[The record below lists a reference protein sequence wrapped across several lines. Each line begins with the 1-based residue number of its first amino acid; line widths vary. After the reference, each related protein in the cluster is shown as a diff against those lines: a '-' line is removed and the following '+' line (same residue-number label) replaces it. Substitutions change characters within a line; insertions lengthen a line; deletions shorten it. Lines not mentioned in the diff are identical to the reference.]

1 MTDMLDYEKLN
12 TRLAVD
18 STAFEQASPF
28 PHIVIDGFLRADQ
41 AEALLSEFTK
51 PPQDGGKWNEY
62 THYNER
68 KSGLTRMDAMGSAT
82 RSIIDELS
90 SDKFLNWLSGI
101 SGVQSLL
108 ADPDLDG
115 GGLHEIKP
123 GGFLNMHT
131 DFLSHTKRP
140 QWRRELNLLL
150 YLNKDWQSNWHGE
163 LELWDDQM
171 KSQAASIEP
180 VFNRC
185 VIFHT
190 TEKSFHGHPVPLVCP
205 DGVTRKSLALYYFSD
220 AGAPLKLVPTHYK
233 AKPEESTLH
242 HALVAMDR
250 WLVRGYSYLKR
261 YTPLNDRFMSKLM
274 RRKSD

>member
-1 MTDMLDYEKLN
+1 MTDILDYQNLN
-12 TRLAVD
+12 ARLTLD
-18 STAFEQASPF
+18 SIDFAQASPF
-28 PHIVIDGFLRADQ
+28 PHIVIDGFLVRDQ
-41 AEALLSEFTK
+41 AELLLSEFK
-51 PPQDGGKWNEY
+51 EPPQDGGKWNEY
-62 THYNER
+62 IHYNER
-68 KSGLTRMDAMGSAT
+68 KSGLTRMDAMGPAT
-82 RSIIDELS
+82 RSIINELS
-90 SDKFLNWLSGI
+90 SDKFLKWLADV
-101 SGVQSLL
+101 SGVQQLL
-108 ADPDLDG
+108 ADPALDG

-140 QWRRELNLLL
+140 HWRRELNLLL
-150 YLNKDWQSNWHGE
+150 YLNKDWQSSWHGE

-190 TEKSFHGHPVPLVCP
+190 TGNSFHGHPVPLACP
-205 DGVTRKSLALYYFSD
+205 EGVTRKSLALYYFSD
-220 AGAPLKLVPTHYK
+220 TGAPLKLVPTHYK

-242 HALVAMDR
+242 HTLVAMDR

-261 YTPLNDRFMSKLM
+261 YTPVNDRFLSKLM

>member
-1 MTDMLDYEKLN
+1 MTDILDYQNLN
-12 TRLAVD
+12 ACLTSD
-18 STAFEQASPF
+18 SIDFAQASPF
-28 PHIVIDGFLRADQ
+28 PHIVIDGFLVSAQ
-41 AEALLSEFTK
+41 AESLLSEFKK

-62 THYNER
+62 FHYNER
-68 KSGLTRMDAMGSAT
+68 KSGLTRMDAMGPAT
-82 RSIIDELS
+82 RSIINELS
-90 SDKFLNWLSGI
+90 SDKFLKWLSDV
-101 SGVQSLL
+101 SGVQQLL

-140 QWRRELNLLL
+140 HWRRELNLLL
-150 YLNKDWQSNWHGE
+150 YLNKDWQSGWHGE

-180 VFNRC
+180 IFNRC

-190 TEKSFHGHPVPLVCP
+190 TGKSFHGHPVPLACP
-205 DGVTRKSLALYYFSD
+205 EGVTRKSLALYYFSD
-220 AGAPLKLVPTHYK
+220 TGAPLKLVPTHYK

-242 HALVAMDR
+242 HTLVAMDR

-261 YTPLNDRFMSKLM
+261 YTPMNDRFLSKLM